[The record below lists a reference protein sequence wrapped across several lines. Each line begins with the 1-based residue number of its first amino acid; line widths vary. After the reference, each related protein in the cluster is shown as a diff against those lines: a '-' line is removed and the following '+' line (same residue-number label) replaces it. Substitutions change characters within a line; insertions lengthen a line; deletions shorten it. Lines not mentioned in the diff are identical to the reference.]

1 MLLRRSIFSILL
13 LLAACGESP
22 GDDADAGIDA
32 SSPPPPPRDAGPAL
46 CPREGPLDAQVPL
59 RSIDLC
65 ADGIVPSG
73 LGLRWQ
79 RQAQFFAEAAISL
92 DLTDNVPAGCP
103 SGATIRGAT
112 LVSEA
117 SAGTLAVMPD
127 VGVALF
133 DYQVIAASDVPAP
146 DGGAPTARTARGR
159 ATVEL
164 ASGEASGEAIGLVD
178 LAASGLAGA
187 SELVVAIDGFD
198 LTTDLPQGSD
208 YPPAWPADRGF
219 AMRALGIEIV
229 SATRDDDDTLAV
241 RVRARFEPGEL
252 QRAVLYEGH
261 DLASRVARRRAVVRF
276 VVIASDVA
284 PTRGSV
290 AYRYASERSLPLEGG
305 APCGP
310 TADETA
316 LALDGADGLAHG
328 VAGITRFELAMWPD
342 AERDGDLL
350 REISVR
356 LEDLAYDATSGT
368 ATMRARGYASN
379 EGPLPRRGMDAQV
392 EIDVALAQWS
402 EGGEVRVLSVAAP
415 IGEGP
420 TEAALP
426 ME

>member
-1 MLLRRSIFSILL
+1 MLRRAIFLISF

-22 GDDADAGIDA
+22 SDDVDAGVDA

-79 RQAQFFAEAAISL
+79 RQAQFFAQAAIAL

-103 SGATIRGAT
+103 RGAAIRGAT

-117 SAGTLAVMPD
+117 SAGTLAELPD

-133 DYQVIAASDVPAP
+133 DYQVIAASEVPPP
-146 DGGAPTARTARGR
+146 DAGAPSARTARGL
-159 ATVEL
+159 ATVDL
-164 ASGEASGEAIGLVD
+164 PSGEAEGEAFALVD

-198 LTTDLPQGSD
+198 LTTDLPQGSE
-208 YPPAWPADRGF
+208 YPPSWPADRGF

-229 SATRDDDDTLAV
+229 SATRDDDTLSV

-261 DLASRVARRRAVVRF
+261 DLASRVVRRRAAVRF

-284 PTRGSV
+284 PARGSV
-290 AYRYASERSLPLEGG
+290 SYRYASERSLPLQGG

-310 TADETA
+310 TPDEMA
-316 LALDGADGLAHG
+316 LAIDGADGVEHG
-328 VAGITRFELAMWPD
+328 VAAITRFEIAMWPD

-356 LEDLAYDATSGT
+356 LEDLVYDAASGT
-368 ATMRARGYASN
+368 AAMRARGYASN

-402 EGGEVRVLSVAAP
+402 GGGEVRRLSVAAP